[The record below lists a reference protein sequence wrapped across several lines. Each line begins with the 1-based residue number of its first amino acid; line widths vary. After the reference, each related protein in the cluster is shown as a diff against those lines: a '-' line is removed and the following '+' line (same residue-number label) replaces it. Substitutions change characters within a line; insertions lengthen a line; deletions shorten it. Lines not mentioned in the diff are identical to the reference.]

1 MRARGRAVR
10 SLLILLVVF
19 VILGGAAGGVYLYAI
34 GGSGPSEPVEV
45 VVPKGATAAD
55 VGLLLEEAGV
65 IRSSLA
71 FRLMASLRGGGSDI
85 EAGVYPMRTNM
96 ALNEA
101 FLLLQEGPED
111 TTPTVTLTIP
121 EGFRVEQVADRIA
134 SELGLTRREFIG
146 AATSGGFDLPP
157 YLPDGTKT
165 VEGFLFPETYQVR
178 KSAEAEDVIA
188 IQLEQFRR
196 VADGLPWERAESLR
210 VTPYEVVIIASMI
223 EEEARVPEDRAKIAA
238 VIYNRLAKGMNL
250 EIDATVLYA
259 LGRHKERVL
268 FEDLEIDSPYNT
280 YRNPGL
286 PPTPIASPG
295 QASLAAA
302 LQPADADYL
311 YYVVIDEDGRHAFT
325 SSYEEFLRYKEQAQ
339 GDG

>member
-10 SLLILLVVF
+10 SLLILLLVF
-19 VILGGAAGGVYLYAI
+19 VILGGAAGGVYLYAT

-45 VVPKGATAAD
+45 VVPRGATAAD
-55 VGLLLEEAGV
+55 VGVLLKEAGV

-85 EAGVYPMRTNM
+85 KAGVYPMRTNM
-96 ALNEA
+96 ALGEA

-111 TTPTVTLTIP
+111 RTPTVTLTVP

-134 SELGLTRREFIG
+134 EELGVRRQEFIG
-146 AATSGGFDLPP
+146 AATSGEFVLPP
-157 YLPDGTKT
+157 YLPAGTST
-165 VEGFLFPETYQVR
+165 VEGFLFPETYEVR
-178 KSAEAEDVIA
+178 QSAEAEDVIA

-196 VADGLPWERAESLR
+196 VADGLPWERAEALS
-210 VTPYEVVIIASMI
+210 VTPYEIVIIASMI

-268 FEDLEIDSPYNT
+268 YEDLEIDSPYNT
-280 YRNPGL
+280 YRNAGL

-325 SSYEEFLRYKEQAQ
+325 SSYEEFLRFKERAQ
-339 GDG
+339 GGG